1 MVEYFLNVIQNV
13 SEYDTQT
20 KEAFCDVYESSNC
33 ENEYNRTKQSLL
45 DYYTNST
52 DANKTLFGL
61 CNSEFI
67 LL

>member
-20 KEAFCDVYESSNC
+20 KEAICDTYESSNC

-52 DANKTLFGL
+52 NAK
-61 CNSEFI
+61 
-67 LL
+67 